1 MVREMDEKRQIE
13 RLEELRREVNFHNYR
28 YHVLDDPVISDYEF
42 DLLLNKIRQIET
54 DHPGW
59 ITTDSP
65 TQRVGSQPT
74 ERFLRVAH
82 PAPILSLANAFGS
95 QDVRTWYERLAK
107 LDERV
112 AGTDYVIEP
121 KIDGLSVVLHYR
133 EGIFVQGA
141 TRGNGQVGED
151 VTINLRTIPTL
162 PLRIPVDSKGPVPPQ
177 YLVVRGEVFINKKD
191 FEDLNSR
198 LQEAEKKTY
207 LNPRNT
213 AAGSLRQ
220 LDPSL
225 TASRS
230 LNLLVY
236 EIVAAEG
243 EVPNT
248 QLERLAYLRNFGFPV
263 TQYAVHLRNLD
274 DVINECE
281 NWAQRRY
288 QLPYEVDGMVI
299 KINELELATDL
310 GFVGKDP
317 RGAIAYKYPSQEV
330 ITQLLGIGV
339 NVGRTGVLTPYAIL
353 EPVDIGGVIV
363 KQATLH
369 NFDFIAEKD
378 IRIGDQ
384 VRLKRAGEVIPYI
397 IGPVTGTRTGEEL
410 VYKPPSVCPACGQP
424 VENLPGEV
432 AWYCVNAACPE
443 QLIRN
448 LEHFVSRGAM
458 DIIGLGI
465 RIAIQLVSSDL
476 VNDVADLYTL
486 KRVDLLEL
494 EGFAEKKADN
504 LLDAID
510 VSHGRSLE
518 RLIAALG
525 IRGVGEVVATDLARY
540 VVDLDM
546 LSQVTVGNLES
557 IEGIGPNIGQAI
569 ADWFANPANKKVLR
583 KLKAA
588 GVWPRSEA
596 GKQELGVERSLSK
609 HTFVITGTL
618 PNLSRQQTKEF
629 IQEHGGKV
637 TNTVSKKT
645 NYLVAGKNP
654 GSKLEKAHSLN
665 VAILDE
671 GGLLGL
677 VGE

>member
-1 MVREMDEKRQIE
+1 
-13 RLEELRREVNFHNYR
+13 
-28 YHVLDDPVISDYEF
+28 
-42 DLLLNKIRQIET
+42 
-54 DHPGW
+54 
-59 ITTDSP
+59 
-65 TQRVGSQPT
+65 
-74 ERFLRVAH
+74 
-82 PAPILSLANAFGS
+82 
-95 QDVRTWYERLAK
+95 
-107 LDERV
+107 
-112 AGTDYVIEP
+112 
-121 KIDGLSVVLHYR
+121 
-133 EGIFVQGA
+133 
-141 TRGNGQVGED
+141 
-151 VTINLRTIPTL
+151 
-162 PLRIPVDSKGPVPPQ
+162 PQ

-281 NWAQRRY
+281 NWAERRY
-288 QLPYEVDGMVI
+288 QIPYEVDGMVI
-299 KINELELATDL
+299 KINELDLAADL

-317 RGAIAYKYPSQEV
+317 RGAIAYKYPSQEE
-330 ITQLLGIGV
+330 ITQLFDIGV

-465 RIAIQLVSSDL
+465 RIAKQLVSSDL

-510 VSHGRSLE
+510 VSRGRSLE

-569 ADWFANPANKKVLR
+569 ADWFANPVNKKVLR